1 MAAQLHMKGETDKKN
16 VISPQLNVLL
26 LQNMCLFIW
35 TFLVYLHK
43 ESSMS
48 EEWLLSRGGS
58 SSN

>member
-35 TFLVYLHK
+35 TFLVYLDK